1 MADEL
6 RQAFELAQQQPD
18 DVQRRIAA
26 LVKLELD
33 EREWEAI
40 IGSPEDQETL
50 DRLVAEA
57 RDEIAR
63 GDVEDGG
70 WEP

>member
-1 MADEL
+1 MVDEL

-18 DVQRRIAA
+18 DVQRRIAE
-26 LVKLELD
+26 LVELE

-40 IGSPEDQETL
+40 VASSEGRETL

-57 RDEIAR
+57 KEENAR

-70 WEP
+70 WTNT